1 MAYALWV
8 IALVHAVDA
17 WRAKSARAAGAL
29 ALAMLVTLQAA
40 LGIWT
45 LLEQAPIAL
54 ALAHQAGALI
64 VLTLAT
70 LHAARLRAMPRPI
83 PAPDRR

>member
-1 MAYALWV
+1 MMAYALWV
-8 IALVHAVDA
+8 VALLHTADA
-17 WRAKSARAAGAL
+17 MRSKAAPAAL
-29 ALAMLVTLQAA
+29 ALALLVTLQAA

-45 LLEQAPIAL
+45 LLEQAPIML

-70 LHAARLRAMPRPI
+70 LHAARLRPTPPLI